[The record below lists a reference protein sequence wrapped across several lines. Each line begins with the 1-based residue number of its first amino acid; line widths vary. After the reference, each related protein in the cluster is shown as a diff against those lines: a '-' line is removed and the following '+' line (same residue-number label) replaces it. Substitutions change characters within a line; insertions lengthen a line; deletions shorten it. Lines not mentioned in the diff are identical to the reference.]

1 MPAKKGDIV
10 RVDYTGMY
18 DGKVFDTSVEQMAK
32 LHSIHNSERTYAPIV
47 FKLGSGVML
56 EGFETAVEGMEV
68 GEEKT
73 VVLPPTKAYGFYD
86 EKNVK
91 TFPKSFFE
99 KQGIEV
105 VHGISLVFRMNSG
118 SMNGVVTEVDEDEVK
133 LDMNHE
139 LAGKTLTFRITLKD
153 VGNVDK

>member
-10 RVDYTGMY
+10 RVDYVGLH
-18 DGKVFDTSVEQMAK
+18 DGRVFDTSVEQMAK
-32 LHSIHNSERTYAPIV
+32 LHSIHNTERTYAPIV

-56 EGFETAVEGMEV
+56 EGFETAIEGMEV

-73 VVLPPTKAYGFYD
+73 VVLPPAKAYGFYD
-86 EKNVK
+86 EKLVK
-91 TFPKSFFE
+91 VFPRSFFE

-105 VHGISLVFRMNSG
+105 VPGISLVFRMSSG
-118 SMNGVVTEVDEDEVK
+118 SMNGVVTEIDRNEVK

-139 LAGKTLTFRITLKD
+139 LADKTLTFRITLKH
-153 VGNVDK
+153 VSN